1 MKSSQAITYQH
12 GVPWDGQHGISQ
24 GYRTNG
30 TIYISGQ
37 FSHDMQGHFIGESDI
52 AAQTR
57 QTLEN
62 LDRVLAGF
70 GVTRS
75 NLAYVEIYLTNAKED
90 FEPCVRLFAEYM
102 GEHRPA
108 GSCIGVDHL
117 ASAVQLIEISAI
129 AHTD

>member
-1 MKSSQAITYQH
+1 MATVKTYNH
-12 GVPWDGQHGISQ
+12 DLWDHGITQ
-24 GYRTNG
+24 GYSVNG

-37 FSHDMQGHFIGESDI
+37 FSHDMEGAFVGEGDI
-52 AAQTR
+52 EAQTR

-75 NLAYVEIYLTNAKED
+75 NLAYVEIYLTNAQEH
-90 FEPCVRLFAEYM
+90 FETCVGLFKEYM

-108 GSCIGVDHL
+108 GSLVGVAFL
-117 ASAVQLIEISAI
+117 AYPEQLLEISAV
-129 AHTD
+129 AHTN